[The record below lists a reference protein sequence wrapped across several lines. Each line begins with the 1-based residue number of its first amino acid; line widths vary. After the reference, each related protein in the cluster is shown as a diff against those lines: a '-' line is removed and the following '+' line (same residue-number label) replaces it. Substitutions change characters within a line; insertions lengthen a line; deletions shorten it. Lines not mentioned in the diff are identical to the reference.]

1 MQVRDRE
8 LKEKKG
14 LNKKRA
20 IILNTAVIFG
30 FCAICL
36 RLTFLMVF
44 DHKALAE
51 KAKLQ
56 QIKAEDIHA
65 MRGNIYDRR
74 GREFAVNVELESLY
88 CDAKEVDIDSEGIG
102 RLATALGMEAK
113 FIQAKFQPNKRF
125 TWINRKLSP
134 ETTQKVRAALG
145 IEQKAGASAAAGF
158 GFVPE
163 AKRFYPKGMLAANVV
178 GTVGMDNQPLEGI
191 ELKYDKYLRTTGGKV
206 YLERDA
212 SGKMLSPGVNMETR
226 GDDILLT
233 LDEGLQYIVEKE
245 LDKAM
250 AKWRS
255 VAASAI
261 MMDPFTGE
269 ILAMAA
275 RPSFDLNGMGRA
287 NKNDVRNRAI
297 TDIYEPGST
306 FKIVVGTA
314 ALEEGIYNLD
324 STFDCSRGSIEAGG
338 KVIHDAHRHGLLTF
352 KEVIQKSSNVGSI
365 MIGMKLGRDNI
376 YKYAKLFGYGDKT
389 GIDLPGEVTG
399 WIRKPESWSATSI
412 GAIPIGQEVAVTPL
426 QVLRAYSAIANGGY
440 LVRPHVVSQIR
451 THEGKTLLTFDKPEK
466 KRVLS
471 EKTAAVFK
479 DILKTVVEE
488 GGTATGASVAGNKV
502 AGKTGTAQL
511 IDRRT
516 KRYSKDRFISSF
528 VGFVPADDPKLAMI
542 IVIYEPRGAIY
553 GGVVAGPI
561 FKSIADQA
569 LSYMNVPR
577 DDINEKNLL
586 LVSR

>member
-1 MQVRDRE
+1 
-8 LKEKKG
+8 
-14 LNKKRA
+14 
-20 IILNTAVIFG
+20 
-30 FCAICL
+30 
-36 RLTFLMVF
+36 
-44 DHKALAE
+44 
-51 KAKLQ
+51 
-56 QIKAEDIHA
+56 
-65 MRGNIYDRR
+65 
-74 GREFAVNVELESLY
+74 
-88 CDAKEVDIDSEGIG
+88 
-102 RLATALGMEAK
+102 
-113 FIQAKFQPNKRF
+113 
-125 TWINRKLSP
+125 
-134 ETTQKVRAALG
+134 
-145 IEQKAGASAAAGF
+145 
-158 GFVPE
+158 
-163 AKRFYPKGMLAANVV
+163 
-178 GTVGMDNQPLEGI
+178 
-191 ELKYDKYLRTTGGKV
+191 
-206 YLERDA
+206 
-212 SGKMLSPGVNMETR
+212 
-226 GDDILLT
+226 
-233 LDEGLQYIVEKE
+233 
-245 LDKAM
+245 
-250 AKWRS
+250 
-255 VAASAI
+255 
-261 MMDPFTGE
+261 
-269 ILAMAA
+269 MAA